1 MIIFYHQTKTIIDFW
16 CRRGLNLR
24 FLIQP
29 SENLLVKLT
38 STHNFLS
45 SLTHTKDIFN
55 IFIIPNKHMN
65 KNLKQGKKNSTVSQ
79 HQLSIGQQWLMV
91 GLWTDQPLN

>member
-1 MIIFYHQTKTIIDFW
+1 MTFAYNDNFYHQTKTIIDFW

-55 IFIIPNKHMN
+55 IFIIPNKHIN
-65 KNLKQGKKNSTVSQ
+65 KNLK
-79 HQLSIGQQWLMV
+79 
-91 GLWTDQPLN
+91 